1 MGMNVPLYKLFGG
14 FNTEIINNT
23 QTKDTM
29 KSDRPTIYIASH
41 RFSFMD
47 ILVTFEIFARL
58 SVGTRENPR
67 ILSGVSDT
75 PELLKIIVTL
85 LLNFWCSKMLMIS
98 YSKRYG
104 NTTKEMAKYL
114 YWGDDIVIWQ
124 HPYNKSRGLYYI
136 LHKCIYEYGVTP
148 RLVYIDITD
157 KMTNETIN
165 NESVWNI
172 IRKTRNKTYYAT
184 SHEIEYTIEREITD
198 DIYKQFTEPF
208 WDQVCAKLKG

>member
-1 MGMNVPLYKLFGG
+1 MKLYKFFGG
-14 FNTEIINNT
+14 SKTTIFNNT
-23 QTKDTM
+23 THTAKDA
-29 KSDRPTIYIASH
+29 RPTIYIVSH
-41 RFSFMD
+41 KFSWFD
-47 ILVTFEIFARL
+47 ILVTFEIFSQCGNKA
-58 SVGTRENPR
+58 NPR
-67 ILSGVSDT
+67 VIAGICDVPDWFRIL
-75 PELLKIIVTL
+75 LLL
-85 LLNFWCSKMLMIS
+85 LLNYVCPALQLIA
-98 YSKRYG
+98 YNKRYG
-104 NTTKEMAKYL
+104 NTTQEVAKYL
-114 YWGDDIVIWQ
+114 CWGDDIVIWQ
-124 HPYNKSRGLYYI
+124 HPYNKRRGLYYI

>member
-1 MGMNVPLYKLFGG
+1 MKLYKFFGG
-14 FNTEIINNT
+14 SKTTIFNNT
-23 QTKDTM
+23 THTAKDM
-29 KSDRPTIYIASH
+29 LPTIYIVSH
-41 RFSFMD
+41 KFSWFD
-47 ILVTFEIFARL
+47 ILVTFEIF
-58 SVGTRENPR
+58 SQSGNKENPR
-67 ILSGVSDT
+67 VIAGICDVPDWFR
-75 PELLKIIVTL
+75 IL
-85 LLNFWCSKMLMIS
+85 LLLLFNYVCPALQLIA
-98 YSKRYG
+98 YNKRYG
-104 NTTKEMAKYL
+104 NTTKEVAKDL
-114 YWGDDIVIWQ
+114 CLGDDIVIWQ
-124 HPYNKSRGLYYI
+124 HPYNKRRGLYYI

-165 NESVWNI
+165 NEFIWNI